1 MNILFVCTGNIC
13 RSAMA
18 EAFMRREL
26 AGAGGGCEVRVD
38 SVGLQAEE
46 GTPPPAQV
54 VEVMGEM
61 GLDISA
67 HRARPLTGEDVDEA
81 DLILAMAMHNSSRL
95 LTAYQEAVDRVFT
108 LKEFIL
114 QGEAKGR
121 ELEESDPEERLRSL
135 RGWIRHI
142 EGFDADSTRRGLDGQ
157 LRLFLLHYFHLY
169 DHSFTIDDPLGQ
181 SMDFM
186 RRTAAEIKEAINRLV
201 GVDLLALT
209 TSKDTACDPAG
220 GAAGG
225 AAEGKE
231 VDIGGRTFQA
241 GRPG

>member
-18 EAFMRREL
+18 EAFMRDEL
-26 AGAGGGCEVRVD
+26 AAVNGYRDITIG

-46 GTPPPAQV
+46 GSFPPP
-54 VEVMGEM
+54 EVLAVMEEM
-61 GLDISA
+61 GFNISG
-67 HRARPLTGEDVDEA
+67 HRARLLRGEDVEKA

-108 LKEFIL
+108 LKEFVI
-114 QGEAKGR
+114 QGEKKGR
-121 ELEESDPEERLRSL
+121 ELEERDPEKRLREL

-142 EGFDADSTRRGLDGQ
+142 EGLELEPGKGDLNEQ
-157 LRLFLLHYFHLY
+157 LRLFLLHYFHIY

-186 RRTAAEIKEAINRLV
+186 HRTAQEIREAIRRLV
-201 GVDLLALT
+201 GADLLSLT
-209 TSKDTACDPAG
+209 GT
-220 GAAGG
+220 
-225 AAEGKE
+225 
-231 VDIGGRTFQA
+231 
-241 GRPG
+241 